1 MDDTDP
7 SFSSSTKRTLIT
19 HSLALLAGMYC
30 HHRLVKGDLAELREM
45 RREARIEALKWLV
58 GAGVV
63 VGIGG
68 LAMKMRFR

>member
-1 MDDTDP
+1 
-7 SFSSSTKRTLIT
+7 
-19 HSLALLAGMYC
+19 MYC